1 MRTSL
6 VNLIQRN
13 VILLSN
19 KLYYLF
25 WNLSKI
31 VGDHGHDAEQ
41 WCLDGLKS
49 CLVNSGDAHVS

>member
-1 MRTSL
+1 MNYITF
-6 VNLIQRN
+6 
-13 VILLSN
+13 
-19 KLYYLF
+19 F

-31 VGDHGHDAEQ
+31 VGDNGHDAEQ